1 MKSRALAVCALALAL
16 LFTTHQA
23 VSAPSSGCASVNA
36 SIVTGT
42 DTVAPGTTIGI
53 AGHIANC
60 SQRKERYTVV
70 VSAMSSCGQKV
81 DIASSRIAFDPGEDK
96 IWSVSYPMPLGTC
109 AGAWEATVQVR
120 DGQGEQVRASGGAI
134 ASATTTITIQ

>member
-81 DIASSRIAFDPGEDK
+81 DIASSRIAFGAGE
-96 IWSVSYPMPLGTC
+96 SYMFPVSYALPYNTC
-109 AGAWEATVQVR
+109 PGPWVATVEIS
-120 DGQGEQVRASGGAI
+120 DQGGALASG
-134 ASATTTITIQ
+134 STTITIQ